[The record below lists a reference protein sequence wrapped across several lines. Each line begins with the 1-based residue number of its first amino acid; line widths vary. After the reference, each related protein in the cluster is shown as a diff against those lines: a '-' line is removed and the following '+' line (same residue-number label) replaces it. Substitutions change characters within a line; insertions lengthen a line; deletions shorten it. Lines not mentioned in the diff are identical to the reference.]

1 MLLAKSDINREVPSV
16 VTSTGPLKLAAV
28 PVPFAEP
35 LVVEPTT
42 VVTTPERLNST
53 VAAPPNVVVVA
64 AAEVLLDS
72 SLLHDV
78 SVDINKVIDI
88 NKNILFIYCF

>member
-53 VAAPPNVVVVA
+53 VATPPGSCVVVGGGSCG
-64 AAEVLLDS
+64 S
-72 SLLHDV
+72 SDYHL
-78 SVDINKVIDI
+78 ITAT
-88 NKNILFIYCF
+88 

>member
-28 PVPFAEP
+28 PVPFTEP
-35 LVVEPTT
+35 LVVEPAS

-53 VAAPPNVVVVA
+53 VATPPGSCVVVDGGSC
-64 AAEVLLDS
+64 DS
-72 SLLHDV
+72 SDYLL
-78 SVDINKVIDI
+78 ITAT
-88 NKNILFIYCF
+88 